1 MRMPLSARREGGLT
15 LRRFSRLRYVS
26 LICIA
31 QMAILP
37 LLGTSVRAQT
47 ANVIIPDGRTG
58 TSLQTSGNV
67 TNVTTTTVSGANA
80 FNSFS
85 QFGVGQGNTVNLQ
98 VPNGSQNLINIVRDA
113 PAYVNGTL
121 NSYSNGKIGGNVYFA
136 DPYGFVVGK
145 TGVVNVGSLNVST
158 PSKEFTDS
166 IIGASGQINNAAV
179 SSLMNG
185 SFPISPDGNIRILGR
200 VNAADGVRLTGQNVF
215 VGGGRTQ
222 RERVNQEHASKFAAS
237 VNSKGLRSASG
248 ISVRNGSIH
257 IGAVNNAT
265 ISGRLTARSRTTT
278 PNTITV
284 TAGNNIQLGKN
295 AGLSTASKTGDAG
308 NITLKATGDLTVKSG
323 ARINASSATGNAA
336 VVDLSANG
344 IVEIANGVKINL
356 AAPNGNAGKLVLDP
370 TDLVVGAA
378 TGVAGVNMSNATVA
392 AAISALNG
400 TGTFTL
406 LASNSITINGN
417 GVVDGGTAVNV
428 TINAPT

>member
-1 MRMPLSARREGGLT
+1 MRMPLSARSEGGLT
-15 LRRFSRLRYVS
+15 LRRFSRLRFVS

-31 QMAILP
+31 QMTILP
-37 LLGTSVRAQT
+37 LLGTGLQAQT

-67 TNVTTTTVSGANA
+67 TNITTTTVSGANA

-121 NSYSNGKIGGNVYFA
+121 NSYQNGKIGGNVYFA

-200 VNAADGVRLTGQNVF
+200 INAADGVRLTGQNVF
-215 VGGGRTQ
+215 VGGGRSQ
-222 RERVNQEHASKFAAS
+222 RERVNHEHAFQIRRLGQFQGPAQRQRHHRPQRIDPYWRGQQR
-237 VNSKGLRSASG
+237 NHLRTAD
-248 ISVRNGSIH
+248 
-257 IGAVNNAT
+257 GAQPHHHAEHDHGHCRKQYRARQERQPEHRRHQV
-265 ISGRLTARSRTTT
+265 GRRRQHH
-278 PNTITV
+278 V
-284 TAGNNIQLGKN
+284 
-295 AGLSTASKTGDAG
+295 
-308 NITLKATGDLTVKSG
+308 
-323 ARINASSATGNAA
+323 
-336 VVDLSANG
+336 
-344 IVEIANGVKINL
+344 
-356 AAPNGNAGKLVLDP
+356 
-370 TDLVVGAA
+370 
-378 TGVAGVNMSNATVA
+378 
-392 AAISALNG
+392 
-400 TGTFTL
+400 
-406 LASNSITINGN
+406 
-417 GVVDGGTAVNV
+417 
-428 TINAPT
+428 